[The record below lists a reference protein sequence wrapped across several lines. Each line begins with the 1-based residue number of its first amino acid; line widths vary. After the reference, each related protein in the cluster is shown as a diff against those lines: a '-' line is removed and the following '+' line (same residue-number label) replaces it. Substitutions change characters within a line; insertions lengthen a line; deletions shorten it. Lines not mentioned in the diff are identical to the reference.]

1 MDVRQVIS
9 LFVVVLLFAIL
20 MPVAFNQIYT
30 TTTTSWSTS
39 LSNIW
44 YLVPLIT
51 VAGVLIALAYSL
63 VKGE

>member
-1 MDVRQVIS
+1 MIS

-30 TTTTSWSTS
+30 TTTTGWSTS

-63 VKGE
+63 VRGE

>member
-1 MDVRQVIS
+1 MIS